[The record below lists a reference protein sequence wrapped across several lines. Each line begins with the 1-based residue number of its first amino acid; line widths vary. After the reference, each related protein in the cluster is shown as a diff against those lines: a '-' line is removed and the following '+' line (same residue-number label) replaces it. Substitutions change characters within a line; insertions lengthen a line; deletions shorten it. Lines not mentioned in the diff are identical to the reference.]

1 MSNSTTA
8 TSPANLLEF
17 GGFTIPAGCRR
28 IFITAELEP
37 SNSDPRIQPTGFPD
51 IGPVLYPDPEPDRE
65 KNKGLICLIDGE
77 AKVGQFLEDV
87 CLSDKYEGTWRS
99 ELTGLPYIKLTNDGT
114 DKGEFVTSTTIDGHR
129 FASEYVMGAQF
140 TEISADMKKAF
151 DEQAAAAKAKEDEA
165 GKKVAA
171 KTPAK
176 KPAAAKPEFVLWVRH
191 LLGMK
196 TKDRCPASNVPR
208 IFKVAMEYDP
218 MALLHGFQISVKDKL
233 TFVGLRSPRA
243 ITGSFIGLGCE
254 RIAVPGVRFDPIGT
268 AAASQAIFQKQR
280 ISAKKIEARFC
291 IDVGLLASM
300 RLGDGDQSKPRLE
313 LLLKIALCKV
323 AWFIGE
329 MHNGKRLRSECDLR
343 LVKGGA
349 KFWLNRIEG
358 DGTAFPFSE
367 IATTASAGLGVTD
380 VALGLTTGHS
390 PLVLKHDVSKPK
402 KEGDSAEGEAN
413 NENEAPE
420 KEEGG
425 EE

>member
-1 MSNSTTA
+1 MSNSTITA
-8 TSPANLLEF
+8 PVSALLSEF
-17 GGFTIPAGCRR
+17 GAFTIPEGCRR

-51 IGPVLYPDPEPDRE
+51 IGPVLYPDPNPDVE
-65 KNKGLICLIDGE
+65 KNNGLICLIDGE
-77 AKVGQFLEDV
+77 AKVGQFLEEV
-87 CLSDKYEGTWRS
+87 CLSDKYEGKWRD
-99 ELTGLPYIKLTNDGT
+99 ELAGLPYIKLTRDG
-114 DKGEFVTSTTIDGHR
+114 KAEGEFVTATTIDGHR

-140 TEISADMKKAF
+140 AEISADMKKAF

-165 GKKVAA
+165 GKKTTA

-176 KPAAAKPEFVLWVRH
+176 NPATAKPEFVLWVRH

-196 TKDRCPASNVPR
+196 SKDKCPASNVPR

-243 ITGSFIGLGCE
+243 ITGSVIGLGCE

-300 RLGDGDQSKPRLE
+300 RLGEGEQSKARLE

-329 MHNGKRLRSECDLR
+329 MQNGKRLRTECDLR
-343 LVKGGA
+343 LVKDGA
-349 KFWLNRIEG
+349 KFWLNRI
-358 DGTAFPFSE
+358 DGAGTTFPFSE
-367 IATTASAGLGVTD
+367 IATAASGLGIANE
-380 VALGLTTGHS
+380 ALGFTKANA
-390 PLVLKHDVSKPK
+390 PLVLKHVTAKPK
-402 KEGDSAEGEAN
+402 KEGDSADGETN
-413 NENEAPE
+413 SENEGSE
-420 KEEGG
+420 TEGG
-425 EE
+425 SEE

>member
-1 MSNSTTA
+1 MSNTTTST
-8 TSPANLLEF
+8 PPLLQF
-17 GGFTIPAGCRR
+17 GGFTIPTGCRR

-51 IGPVLYPDPEPDRE
+51 IGPVLYPDPAE
-65 KNKGLICLIDGE
+65 KQGLICLIDGE
-77 AKVGQFLEDV
+77 AKVGQFLESV
-87 CLSDKYEGTWRS
+87 CLSDQYEGTWRS
-99 ELTGLPYIKLTNDGT
+99 ELAGLPYIKLTRDG
-114 DKGEFVTSTTIDGHR
+114 KAEGEFVTATTIDGHR

-165 GKKVAA
+165 GKKTAA

-176 KPAAAKPEFVLWVRH
+176 NPATAKPEFVLWVRH

-196 TKDRCPASNVPR
+196 SKDKCPASNVPR

-243 ITGSFIGLGCE
+243 ITGSVIGLGCE

-300 RLGDGDQSKPRLE
+300 RLGKDDQSKARLE

-343 LVKGGA
+343 LVKNGA

-367 IATTASAGLGVTD
+367 IATTASTGLGATD
-380 VALGLTTGHS
+380 AALGFTAGHS
-390 PLVLKHDVSKPK
+390 PLVLKHVASKSK